1 MTERKTVLITGGA
14 GGIGSAAALAF
25 ANEGLNVVIN
35 YHSSKDEALLL
46 QEKIISMGQN
56 ALAIR
61 ADVSDRAEV
70 EQMFSQIKNHF
81 GGVDVLINNA
91 GIAQQKMFCDITQDD
106 FDTMFGIIV
115 KGAFNCSQLAL
126 PFMVHNKYGKI
137 INISSMWGVTGA
149 SCEVHYSAAKAA
161 LIGLTKALAR
171 ELAPSHINVNC
182 IAPGVIDTNMNA
194 SLGQETLELLKEES
208 PMGRFGTPEEVA
220 SLMTF
225 LASDKSDF
233 ITGQVIGVDGAYI

>member
-14 GGIGSAAALAF
+14 GGIGSAAAVAF

>member
-1 MTERKTVLITGGA
+1 
-14 GGIGSAAALAF
+14 
-25 ANEGLNVVIN
+25 
-35 YHSSKDEALLL
+35 
-46 QEKIISMGQN
+46 MGQN

>member
-46 QEKIISMGQN
+46 QEKIISMGQK